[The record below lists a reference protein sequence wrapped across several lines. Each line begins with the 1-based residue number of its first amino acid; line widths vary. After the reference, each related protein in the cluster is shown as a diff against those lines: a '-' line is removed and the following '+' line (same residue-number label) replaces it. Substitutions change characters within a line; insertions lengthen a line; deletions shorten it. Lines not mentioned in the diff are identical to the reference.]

1 MKKTF
6 LALLCLCLIAC
17 SNKPSERTMATLIEV
32 ELLRDGG
39 EQTYAMTDFEK
50 TNGLAKNDQ
59 LYSADVRYT
68 LTFKASFDE
77 LSQQVLNT
85 PSESPFA
92 RVTAGFKLMT
102 MRMEYGDFKAGD
114 KADIE
119 DHIDFVKTEQGWQI
133 DQD

>member
-17 SNKPSERTMATLIEV
+17 SNKPSERTMAALIEA

-39 EQTYAMTDFEK
+39 EQTYAMTNFEK

-59 LYSADVRYT
+59 FYSADVRYT
-68 LTFKASFDE
+68 LTFKTSFDD
-77 LSQQVLNT
+77 LSEQVLNT

-92 RVTAGFKLMT
+92 SVAAGFKLMT

-119 DHIDFVKTEQGWQI
+119 DQIDFVKTEQGWQI
-133 DQD
+133 GQD